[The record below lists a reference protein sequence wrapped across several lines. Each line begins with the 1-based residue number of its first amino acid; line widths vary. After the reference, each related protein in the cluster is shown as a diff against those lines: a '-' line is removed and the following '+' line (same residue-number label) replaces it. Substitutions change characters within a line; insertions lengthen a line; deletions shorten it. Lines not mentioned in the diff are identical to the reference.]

1 MFKLTN
7 PPLSYKISTVTHIK
21 EKYNMKTFKELN
33 INEQIVN
40 GLQKEGIDNPTQIQ
54 KTTIPLI
61 IENKDLIAEAVT
73 GSGKT
78 LAYLL
83 PSFQRMEVDS
93 KDLHTI
99 VLAPTHELVVQIN
112 NVIKSLANHSD
123 YPVRSTPI
131 IGNVNIKR
139 QIENLRS
146 KPHIIVGTP
155 GRVLELIKLK
165 KIKAHQVKTI
175 VIDEADKLLSDS
187 NIQAVKDVIKT
198 TQRDRQLLAFS
209 ASINKIARDRA
220 SELMKEPQ
228 LINLTDEKI
237 NSDINHFYIT
247 TTRRDKIN
255 VLRSLIHATK
265 PTKAIIFINKNELI
279 QDVVARLNYHKINTV
294 GMFGNATK
302 ASRKE
307 TLDAFRSGKST
318 ILVSSDLV
326 ARGLDLQE
334 ITHVINLDI
343 PQDLNEYIH
352 RVGRTGRAG
361 KKGTAI
367 SIITENEK
375 QFLKKIERLN
385 GIAITPKEIYK
396 GKLINP
402 RKSD

>member
-1 MFKLTN
+1 
-7 PPLSYKISTVTHIK
+7 
-21 EKYNMKTFKELN
+21 MKTFKELN
-33 INEQIVN
+33 INKQIID
-40 GLQKEGIDNPTQIQ
+40 GLQKEGINSPTHIQ
-54 KTTIPLI
+54 KATISLI

-83 PSFQRMEVDS
+83 PSFERIDVGL

-99 VLAPTHELVVQIN
+99 VLVPTHELAIQIN
-112 NVIKSLANHSD
+112 NVIKNLASHSD
-123 YPVRSTPI
+123 YPVRSTI
-131 IGNVNIKR
+131 IMGNVNIKR
-139 QIENLRS
+139 QIETLRS

-155 GRVLELIKLK
+155 GRILQLIKLK
-165 KIKAHQVKTI
+165 KINAHQVKTI
-175 VIDEADKLLSDS
+175 VIDEADKLLSDN
-187 NIQAVKDVIKT
+187 NIQTVKDVIKT
-198 TQRDRQLLAFS
+198 TKRDRQLLAFS
-209 ASINKIARDRA
+209 ASINNIARDRA

-228 LINLTDEKI
+228 LVSLTDEKI
-237 NSDINHFYIT
+237 NSDIEHFYIAT
-247 TTRRDKIN
+247 PRRDKIN

-279 QDVVARLNYHKINTV
+279 QEVVAKLNYHKINTV

-307 TLDAFRSGKST
+307 ALDAFKSGKAN

-343 PQDLNEYIH
+343 PQALNEYIH

-361 KKGTAI
+361 EKGIAI

-385 GIAITPKEIYK
+385 GVTITPKELYK
-396 GKLINP
+396 GNLKNPKKNNYKKL
-402 RKSD
+402 